1 MLKRWM
7 PLIFMA
13 CFSANSA
20 HAMRCGNDLVF
31 AGDHLVDV
39 LNKCGEPAFSTER
52 SELLVTQ
59 VHHQLVAAGVVKP
72 VVITEWVYDLGP
84 NQFMRLVMFR
94 NGLVQGI
101 RTLGHGA
108 R

>member
-1 MLKRWM
+1 M
-7 PLIFMA
+7 PTRCVLLIFVVCVA
-13 CFSANSA
+13 ASSA

-31 AGDHLVDV
+31 EGDHLVDV
-39 LNKCGEPAFSTER
+39 LNKCGEPVFVTER

-72 VVITEWVYDLGP
+72 IVITEWVYDRGP
-84 NQFMRLVMFR
+84 NQFLRLVMFR
-94 NGLVQGI
+94 NGVVKEI
-101 RTLGHGA
+101 RTLGYG